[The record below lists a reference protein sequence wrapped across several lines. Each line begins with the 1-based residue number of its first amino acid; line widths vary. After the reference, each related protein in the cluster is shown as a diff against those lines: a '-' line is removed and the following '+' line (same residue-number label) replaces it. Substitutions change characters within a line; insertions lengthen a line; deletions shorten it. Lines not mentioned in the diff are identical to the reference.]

1 MSLANMLLSMS
12 VYGLLPILPQWL
24 ADAPLHYRTT
34 VIAQSFVAFGL
45 GLFALGCFCS
55 YLVQHYRRNLVCLA
69 AIAATAL
76 CSAALYYIDE
86 RGVAIGTALF
96 LALRFLHGACFG
108 LAKMVLASTLIID
121 TCESFQRTEANY
133 SAGWFSRFA
142 LSLGP
147 VGALVCATL
156 WQSPGSFLFSTV
168 CAVLSLLL
176 VKFVSFPFRA
186 PEECVRLVSLD
197 RFFLPQGMV
206 LFLNLLVT
214 TTAAGMVFALRPS
227 VDFYALIMCG
237 FLLSLLSRRFVFAN
251 ADLMSEAVSGL
262 IVLMAALLIMLSP
275 VETAKANLCPVLLGL
290 GIGVI
295 ASRFQLFFIKLS
307 RHCQRGTSQST
318 FFLGWELGL
327 SIGMAM
333 AIVAA
338 PFAVYIA
345 LSLTV
350 IALIL
355 YVAYVHRW
363 FVAHKNR

>member
-1 MSLANMLLSMS
+1 MSLANLLLSMS

-24 ADAPLHYRTT
+24 ADAPMHYSTT
-34 VIAQSFVAFGL
+34 LTALSFAAFGV

-55 YLVQHYRRNLVCLA
+55 YLVQRYRRNLVCLA
-69 AIAATAL
+69 ATAATAA
-76 CSAALYYIDE
+76 CSAVLYYIDE
-86 RGVAIGTALF
+86 SGTAVGAALF
-96 LALRFLHGACFG
+96 LAVRFIHGACFG

-121 TCESFQRTEANY
+121 TCESARRTEANY

-156 WQSPGSFLFSTV
+156 WRSQGVFLFSTV

-206 LFLNLLVT
+206 LFLNLLIV

-227 VDFYALIMCG
+227 VDFYAMIMCG
-237 FLLSLLSRRFVFAN
+237 FLLSLLARRFVFAN
-251 ADLMSEAVSGL
+251 ADLKSEAVSGL
-262 IVLMAALLIMLSP
+262 IVLMAALLVMLSS
-275 VETAKANLCPVLLGL
+275 VEAAKDSLSPVLLGL
-290 GIGVI
+290 GLGVI

-327 SIGMAM
+327 AVGMAM
-333 AIVAA
+333 AVVAA
-338 PFAVYIA
+338 PFTVYIA
-345 LSLTV
+345 LGLTV
-350 IALIL
+350 AALTL
-355 YVAYVHRW
+355 YVAYVNKW